1 MPLAPGTR
9 LGPYEILSAL
19 GSGGMGE
26 VYRARDGR
34 LERMVAL
41 KVLPAHL
48 AASADALGRFER
60 EAKAVAAL
68 SHPNILAIHDFGV
81 ENGTPY
87 AVMELLEGATL
98 GDRLSESA
106 ISLRKALE
114 WALQI
119 ARGLAAAHERGIV
132 HRDLKPQNLFV
143 TRDGLVKILDFG
155 LARQAAA
162 MREERSA
169 DPTAGTQEGAIL
181 GTVGYMSPEQAHG
194 RPADHRSD
202 LFSFGA
208 ILYEMLAG
216 KRAFQKETAVET
228 MVAILHEEPAALAAS
243 DVPSEVEQIVSH
255 CLEKAP
261 EDRFQTA
268 RDLAFALQ
276 VADRETRFGRTDSDS
291 AATGRKDPSQ
301 KTSGV
306 STGPPSIAV
315 LPFRNMSA
323 DPGTEY
329 FSDGMTEEIITA
341 LTGIPDLAVTART
354 SSFAFKGRDLDV
366 RQIGRE
372 LGVRTVLEGSVRQA
386 GTRIRITAQLIDVAS
401 GYHLWSERFDREMQ
415 DVFEVQD
422 EIARA
427 ITETL
432 KIRLLQSG
440 DAPLRAPATKNV
452 DAYNHYWKGRYFWS
466 RRQMPEAIAGFQAA
480 VAGDPEY
487 ALAYTGLADTYAVWG
502 FYGGI
507 PTWEAYGRARDAA
520 ERARELT
527 PEAPGVHVAFGIL
540 EHYYGWD
547 VKRQEQELRL
557 AIAQDPKSAEGYIWL
572 AFCLAAT
579 GRYAEAEEIGRRGA
593 AAEPHSA
600 NARAAI
606 GWAFLSARRY
616 DEAAAEYTR
625 ACALDD
631 DAVFPLWSLG
641 VAQRHGGRED
651 EAVATFQQA
660 IAKTGGRHFYERGLL
675 VEALAAAG
683 RTAEARQA
691 FEELEQQER
700 SAYVPHLIKAY
711 ALTGLGERERA
722 LTELERA
729 YDDRNAF
736 LWSQIHVPAFD
747 PLKDDPRWKAVAT
760 RLWRTAPRVDWRP
773 D

>member
-41 KVLPAHL
+41 KALPAHL
-48 AASADALGRFER
+48 AASADALARFER

-98 GDRLSESA
+98 GDRLSQSS
-106 ISLRKALE
+106 ISLRKSLE
-114 WALQI
+114 WGLQI
-119 ARGLAAAHERGIV
+119 VRGLAAAHERGII
-132 HRDLKPQNLFV
+132 HRDLKPQNIFV

-155 LARQAAA
+155 LARQDAAA
-162 MREERSA
+162 GDDGSR
-169 DPTAGTQEGAIL
+169 DPTGTQEGAIL
-181 GTVGYMSPEQAHG
+181 GTAGYMSPEQARG

-208 ILYEMLAG
+208 ILYEMLSG
-216 KRAFQKETAVET
+216 RRAFHKETAVET
-228 MVAILHEEPAALAAS
+228 MVAILHEEPAPLSAN
-243 DVPSEVEQIVSH
+243 DVPAEVEQIVSH

-276 VADRETRFGRTDSDS
+276 VADRETRFGRPDSDS
-291 AATGRKDPSQ
+291 TSAGRRAPSQ
-301 KTSGV
+301 KSSGV
-306 STGPPSIAV
+306 SVGPPSIAV

-323 DPGTEY
+323 DPAAEY

-354 SSFAFKGRDLDV
+354 SSFAFKGRDADV
-366 RQIGRE
+366 RQIGQE
-372 LGVRTVLEGSVRQA
+372 LGVKTVLEGSVRQA
-386 GTRIRITAQLIDVAS
+386 GSRIRISAQLIDVAS

-415 DVFEVQD
+415 DVFQVQD

-427 ITETL
+427 IAETL
-432 KIRLLQSG
+432 KVRLMQAG
-440 DAPLRAPATKNV
+440 DAPIRPAATRDV
-452 DAYNHYWKGRYFWS
+452 DAYNHYLKGRYFWA
-466 RRQMPEAIAGFQAA
+466 RRQMPEAIAEFQAA
-480 VAGDPEY
+480 VEKDPEY

-507 PTWEAYGRARDAA
+507 PTWEAYGRARAA
-520 ERARELT
+520 VERAQELT
-527 PEAPGVHVAFGIL
+527 PDAAGVHIARGIL

-547 VKRQEQELRL
+547 AQRQESECRL
-557 AIAQDPKSAEGYIWL
+557 AIAQDPKNAEGYIWL

-579 GRYAEAEEIGRRGA
+579 ARVDEALEVSRLAA

-600 NARAAI
+600 NARASI
-606 GWAFLSARRY
+606 GWSLAGGRRW
-616 DEAAAEYTR
+616 DEAGREFEQ
-625 ACALDD
+625 ACRLDPQ
-631 DAVFPLWSLG
+631 AVFPLWSLG
-641 VAQRHGGRED
+641 FAQTHSGRPS
-651 EAVATFQQA
+651 EAVETLERA
-660 IAKTGGRHFYERGLL
+660 IAMTEGRHLYERGLL

-683 RTAEARQA
+683 RKEDARRSFERLKEDSRGGYLPHIVRA
-691 FEELEQQER
+691 F
-700 SAYVPHLIKAY
+700 
-711 ALTGLGERERA
+711 ALTALGERAEA
-722 LTELERA
+722 LAAIERA

-736 LWSQIHVPAFD
+736 IWYVIYLPSFD
-747 PLKDDPRWKAVAT
+747 SLRDDPRWKAVAR
-760 RLWRTAPRVDWRP
+760 RLARTAPRADGLP
-773 D
+773 G